1 MGILAICSLLI
12 IVCDM
17 MSGVKF
23 RSQAWTI
30 FVKFSTLVSYFEKLE
45 STRKRLEMFDILA
58 ELFRQLNASEID
70 KAIYMTQG
78 ELLPPFHGINIGMSE
93 KYLLRSIS
101 EGAGVDLKEVSQK
114 YKNLG
119 DIGKVSE
126 KYFKNEGKEISV
138 EEVYQQVHEVASVS
152 GEGSVDLKIL
162 AVATLLGTVSSVE
175 AKYIARFLVGKLR
188 LGAGDATVLEA
199 LALSKGDRS
208 YRAFLDRAYHIT
220 SDLGLVGKTFFQS
233 GEQGVRDISVRL
245 GYPIRPAL
253 CERLSS
259 SEEIIEKIGRC
270 SVEVKY
276 DGFRCQVHQG
286 IEDFAIFSRNQERT
300 TPMFPEIAAA
310 MRQVFPN
317 EEVILEG
324 EALAY
329 DEVTGDL
336 SPFQVTIQRRRKHG
350 ITELAQKVPLRF
362 FVFDLLYYKGE
373 DFTGRPYVERRSKL
387 VELIEKN
394 DVIEV
399 SKALETEDPEEVTQF
414 FDEAVEQGLEG
425 IVVKRLDGPYAAGSR
440 NFNWIKLKRSYKGE
454 LSDTVDLCI
463 IGYYAGKGKRANFG
477 IGTILSAVY
486 DKDSDRFK
494 TISKIGTGF
503 SEDELIQLKELLDQI
518 RSPECPVGVDSEMTP
533 DVWVAPK
540 YIITVTADEITRSP
554 SHTAGRDAEGIGY
567 ALRFPRVQGFIR
579 PDKSEKE
586 ATTVSEVVTM
596 FKQQKNVK
604 IV

>member
-1 MGILAICSLLI
+1 M
-12 IVCDM
+12 
-17 MSGVKF
+17 
-23 RSQAWTI
+23 
-30 FVKFSTLVSYFEKLE
+30 KFSTLVGFFEKLE
-45 STRKRLEMFDILA
+45 TTRKRLEMFDLLA
-58 ELFRQLNASEID
+58 ELFKQADSSEID
-70 KAIYMTQG
+70 KIIYMTQG

-93 KYLLRSIS
+93 KYLLRAIS
-101 EGAGVDLKEVSQK
+101 EGAGLDLADISQSFRV
-114 YKNLG
+114 LG
-119 DIGKVSE
+119 DLGTVSE
-126 KYFKNEGKEISV
+126 KYFKNEGGGTSV
-138 EEVYQQVHEVASVS
+138 EEVYQKIREIALIS
-152 GEGSVDLKIL
+152 GEGSVDQKIH
-162 AVATLLGTVSSVE
+162 AVATLLGVVAPVE
-175 AKYIARFLVGKLR
+175 AKYISRFLAGKLR

-199 LALSKGDRS
+199 LALSKGDRA

-220 SDLGLVGKTFFQS
+220 SDLGLVARTFFQS
-233 GEQGVRDISVRL
+233 GEKGVRDISVRL

-286 IEDFAIFSRNQERT
+286 KDNFTIFSRNQERT

-310 MRQVFPN
+310 IGQLFPG

-329 DEVTGDL
+329 DEVTGNL
-336 SPFQVTIQRRRKHG
+336 FPFQVTIQRKRKHG
-350 ITELAQKVPLRF
+350 ISELAKKVPLRF
-362 FVFDLLYYKGE
+362 FVFDLLYHGGE
-373 DFTGRPYVERRSKL
+373 DYTGRPYTERRRKL
-387 VELIEKN
+387 LEIIEKN
-394 DVIEV
+394 DVVEV
-399 SKALETEDPEEVTQF
+399 SKAVETEDPEEVTQF
-414 FDEAVEQGLEG
+414 FDEAVEEGLEG

-454 LSDTVDLCI
+454 LSDSVDLCI

-486 DKDSDRFK
+486 DKASDRFK

-503 SEDELIQLKELLDQI
+503 SEDELIRLKDLLDQI
-518 RSPECPVGVDSEMTP
+518 RSPECPADLDSEMTP
-533 DVWVAPK
+533 DVWVLPR

-554 SHTAGRDAEGIGY
+554 SHTAGRDASGIGY

-579 PDKSEKE
+579 TDKSEKE
-586 ATTVSEVVTM
+586 ATTVTEVVSM
-596 FKQQKNVK
+596 YNRQKHVK
-604 IV
+604 TD